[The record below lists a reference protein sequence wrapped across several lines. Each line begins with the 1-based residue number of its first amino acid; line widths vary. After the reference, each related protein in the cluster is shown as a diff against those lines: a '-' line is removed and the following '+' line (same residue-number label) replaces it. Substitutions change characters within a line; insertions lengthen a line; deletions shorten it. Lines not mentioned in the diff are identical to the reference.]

1 MARKSDKSGGK
12 SHRKPITI
20 GKRHDAGRTKGG
32 ETKSATSRPAARKH
46 PNNTRPKS
54 RKPAARRKSSAGK
67 SPKRHGWFG
76 RLVYFGAIA
85 SLWMGIMAA
94 GVLVYFARDLPD
106 TSKIWQVDRQPSIT
120 FLDIH
125 GNRIATRGA
134 TYAPPAKLSELPPS
148 LPAAVISV
156 EDKRFYHHFGIDPI
170 GLARAM
176 WVNARAGHIV
186 QGGSTL
192 TQQLAKNLFLTN
204 DRTYKRKIQEVLLA
218 LWLEHKFSKD
228 EILSVYLNRVYF
240 GRGAWGVEAASEA
253 YFNKPVKDL
262 SLGESAM
269 IAGLLKAPNR
279 YSPTSDLTRAERRA
293 TVVLDV
299 MVKTG
304 KITAKQRQLA
314 FNTPIRVKP
323 VMATPSSAY
332 FVDWLASQVR
342 KRVGEVK
349 TDLIV
354 QTTLDVKA
362 QRAAEKSMKAH
373 MNAKAAKAGA
383 TQGGLIALGP
393 HGAVRAMVGGK
404 DYSKSQFNRA
414 TQARRQPGSA
424 FKPFVYL
431 AALEA
436 GMTPWTVRTDQPVH
450 IGDWSPT
457 NYENEY
463 DGDMSLTEAL
473 YKSVNTV
480 AVQVAEEVGRG
491 KVAALAHRMGLMSP
505 VATTRSMSLGSN
517 GTSLIDLAGAYAPF
531 ANGGYLARPFGMTE
545 IKVRKGPVLWQRK
558 ALPPAPVMSANDNA
572 AMDLMLRA
580 VVTKGTGRRARIPGQ
595 DVAGKTGTTNDFRDA
610 WFLGFTKGRTAGV
623 WVGDDSNRHMQH
635 VTGGKLPT
643 EIWHDFMVG
652 WLAADPVLPEPVPAP
667 EVASA
672 ESAVTPQ
679 QTTAK
684 AAPAPRKDEL
694 GDLLTSLSGKLE

>member
-1 MARKSDKSGGK
+1 MARNSDKPGGK
-12 SHRKPITI
+12 SRRKPMTI
-20 GKRHDAGRTKGG
+20 GKRHDAKGSSAVDAGRG
-32 ETKSATSRPAARKH
+32 KSKSNAVTG
-46 PNNTRPKS
+46 PNS
-54 RKPAARRKSSAGK
+54 RKPAARRKSTSRK
-67 SPKRHGWFG
+67 VPKQRSWFG
-76 RLVYFGAIA
+76 RLVYYGFVA
-85 SLWMGIMAA
+85 SLWMIILGA
-94 GVLVYFARDLPD
+94 GALVYFARDLPD

-120 FLDIH
+120 FYDIH
-125 GNRIATRGA
+125 GEKIATRGA
-134 TYAPPAKLSELPPS
+134 AYAPPVKLSELPPS
-148 LPAAVISV
+148 LPDAVISV

-176 WVNARAGHIV
+176 VVNLRAGHIV

-218 LWLEHKFSKD
+218 LWLEHKFTKD
-228 EILSVYLNRVYF
+228 EILSLYLNRVYF

-262 SLGESAM
+262 TLGESAM

-279 YSPTSDLTRAERRA
+279 YSPTSDLARAERRA

-304 KITAKQRQLA
+304 KITPKQREIA

-323 VMATPSSAY
+323 VIATPSSAY
-332 FVDWLASQVR
+332 FIDWLAPQVR

-349 TDLIV
+349 TDLAV
-354 QTTLDVKA
+354 YTTLDLKA
-362 QRAAEKSMKAH
+362 QRAAEKSMKVH
-373 MNAKAAKAGA
+373 LNADATKAGA
-383 TQGGLIALGP
+383 TQGALIALGP
-393 HGAVRAMVGGK
+393 DGAVRAMVGGK

-431 AALEA
+431 TALEA
-436 GMTPWTVRTDQPVH
+436 GLNPWTVRTDQPVH

-463 DGDMSLTEAL
+463 DGDMTLTQAL
-473 YKSVNTV
+473 AKSVNTI

-491 KVAALAHRMGLMSP
+491 KVAALAHRLGMMSP
-505 VATTRSMSLGSN
+505 IATTRSMSLGSN

-531 ANGGYLARPFGMTE
+531 ANGGYLARPFGMTK
-545 IKVRKGPVLWQRK
+545 IQVRKGPVLWQRK
-558 ALPPAPVMSANDNA
+558 QLPRALVMSAHDNEA
-572 AMDLMLRA
+572 IDLMLRA
-580 VVTKGTGRRARIPGQ
+580 VVQDGTGRRAQIPGQ
-595 DVAGKTGTTNDFRDA
+595 AVAGKTGTTNDFRDA
-610 WFLGFTKGRTAGV
+610 WFLGFTRGRTAGV
-623 WVGDDSNRHMQH
+623 WVGDDQNRHMKH

-643 EIWHDFMVG
+643 EIWHDFMLG
-652 WLAADPVLPEPVPAP
+652 WLAADPVPASPPPVTAP
-667 EVASA
+667 QVAEVKPQA
-672 ESAVTPQ
+672 TPQ
-679 QTTAK
+679 DK
-684 AAPAPRKDEL
+684 AARVEKPTPKDEL
-694 GDLLTSLSGKLE
+694 GELLTSLSGKLE